1 MRLADT
7 CNRSQLAC
15 VLGRCQIKSHM
26 SNRSCTS
33 NMACAAQIY
42 KGAGLGY
49 GEYSPIEIMQML
61 GSILPCL
68 LRQLRQR
75 E

>member
-1 MRLADT
+1 
-7 CNRSQLAC
+7 
-15 VLGRCQIKSHM
+15 
-26 SNRSCTS
+26 
-33 NMACAAQIY
+33 MACAAQIY

-75 E
+75 EWPQCCLPGRAGRPQFDNEGRMTIFL